1 VTITT
6 AILFV
11 VVPGAVLLA
20 IGIDIGAVIT
30 WAITRKKVR

>member
-1 VTITT
+1 MTIST

-20 IGIDIGAVIT
+20 IGVDVGAVIT

>member
-1 VTITT
+1 MTITS

-11 VVPGAVLLA
+11 VVLGAVLLA
-20 IGIDIGAVIT
+20 IGVDVGAAIT